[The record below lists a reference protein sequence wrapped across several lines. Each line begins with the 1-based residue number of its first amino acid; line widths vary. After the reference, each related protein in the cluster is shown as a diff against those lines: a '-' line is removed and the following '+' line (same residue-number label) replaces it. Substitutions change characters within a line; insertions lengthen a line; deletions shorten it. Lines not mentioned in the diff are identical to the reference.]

1 MKILLSP
8 AKLQRAYPGN
18 IQGAP
23 LFKKETKLLIQE
35 LKHWT
40 VSDFADR
47 MKLSQDKATETFE
60 QFQQW
65 GKKGNQINTAPALFA
80 YIGEAFKALD
90 AEQLSAQE
98 LDYLQANLL
107 ILSGLHGLLRP
118 CDRIEPYRLEMAQ
131 RGAAPN
137 GQSLYAFWRAPIEKC
152 LLKQLHKD
160 EMILNLASSEYSDVV
175 QDERL
180 RARFI
185 TPHFVEQK
193 NDQLKTVSVFSKQAR
208 GTMAS
213 WCAARSIESVA
224 AVKSFS
230 EMGYV
235 FSAAHS
241 DASNWYFIR

>member
-8 AKLQRAYPGN
+8 AKLQRAFPGN
-18 IQGAP
+18 IQGSL

-35 LKHWT
+35 LKLWT
-40 VSDFADR
+40 VSDFVVR
-47 MKLSQDKATETFE
+47 MKLSQDKATETFV
-60 QFQQW
+60 QFQHW
-65 GKKGNQINTAPALFA
+65 GKKGNQTNAAPALFA

-118 CDRIEPYRLEMAQ
+118 FDLIEPYRLEMAQ

-137 GQSLYAFWRAPIEKC
+137 GQSLYAFWRGPIEKC
-152 LLKQLHKD
+152 LLKQLNKN

-180 RARFI
+180 RVRFV
-185 TPHFVEQK
+185 TPHFVELK
-193 NDQLKTVSVFSKQAR
+193 NGQLKSVSVFSKQAR
-208 GTMAS
+208 GSMAS
-213 WCAARSIESVA
+213 WCAAKSIESIA
-224 AVKSFS
+224 AVKSYS

-241 DASNWYFIR
+241 DDCNWYFIR

>member
-1 MKILLSP
+1 
-8 AKLQRAYPGN
+8 
-18 IQGAP
+18 
-23 LFKKETKLLIQE
+23 
-35 LKHWT
+35 
-40 VSDFADR
+40 
-47 MKLSQDKATETFE
+47 
-60 QFQQW
+60 
-65 GKKGNQINTAPALFA
+65 
-80 YIGEAFKALD
+80 
-90 AEQLSAQE
+90 
-98 LDYLQANLL
+98 LQANLL

-118 CDRIEPYRLEMAQ
+118 FDRIEPYRLEMAQ

-152 LLKQLHKD
+152 LLKQLNKD
-160 EMILNLASSEYSDVV
+160 ELILNLASSEYSDVV

-193 NDQLKTVSVFSKQAR
+193 NGQLKTVSVFSKQAR
-208 GTMAS
+208 GTMAR
-213 WCAARSIESVA
+213 WCAARSIESIA

-241 DASNWYFIR
+241 DDCNWYFIR

>member
-8 AKLQRAYPGN
+8 AKLQRSHPGQP
-18 IQGAP
+18 QGP
-23 LFKKETKLLIQE
+23 LLFKKETKLLFQV

-40 VSDFADR
+40 VLDFGGQ
-47 MKLSQDKATETFE
+47 MKLSQDKAAETFV
-60 QFQQW
+60 QYQKW

-90 AEQLSAQE
+90 AQQLSAQE
-98 LDYLQANLL
+98 LEYMQVNLL
-107 ILSGLHGLLRP
+107 ILSGFYGVLRP
-118 CDRIEPYRLEMAQ
+118 LDLIEPYRLEMAQ
-131 RGAAPN
+131 RGVAPQ
-137 GQSLYAFWRAPIEKC
+137 GQSLYTFWRAPIEKY
-152 LLKQLHKD
+152 LLRQLNKG

-180 RARFI
+180 RTRFI

-193 NDQLKTVSVFSKQAR
+193 NGQLKTVSVFSKQAR

-213 WCAARSIESVA
+213 WCASQSIEAIVD
-224 AVKSFS
+224 VKSFG

-235 FSAAHS
+235 FSEAHS
-241 DASNWYFIR
+241 DARNWYFIR

>member
-8 AKLQRAYPGN
+8 AKLQRTFPGN
-18 IQGAP
+18 TQGSL

-40 VSDFADR
+40 ASDFAVR
-47 MKLSQDKATETFE
+47 MKLSQDKATKTFV

-65 GKKGNQINTAPALFA
+65 GQKGNQTNTAPALFA

-90 AEQLSAQE
+90 AEQLSAHE
-98 LDYLQANLL
+98 LDYLHVNLL

-118 CDRIEPYRLEMAQ
+118 FDLIEPYRLEMAQ

-137 GQSLYAFWRAPIEKC
+137 GQSLYAFWRAPIEKY
-152 LLKQLHKD
+152 LLKQLNKN

-180 RARFI
+180 RARFV
-185 TPHFVEQK
+185 TPHFVELK
-193 NDQLKTVSVFSKQAR
+193 NGQLKSVSVFSKQAR
-208 GTMAS
+208 GSMAS
-213 WCAARSIESVA
+213 WCAAKSIESIA
-224 AVKSFS
+224 AVKSYN

-241 DASNWYFIR
+241 DDCNWYFIR